1 MKKMKVV
8 KKEGY
13 DYTLEFEGKE
23 YIKNIEFYDV
33 DVEVGDYIFLNDN
46 MLNEKNMFTYGPVK
60 KDATIEDAIKI
71 VKDDK
76 EIILQRYYG

>member
-13 DYTLEFEGKE
+13 DYTLEYKREK
-23 YIKNIEFYDV
+23 YIKNIEFYGV
-33 DVEVGDYIFLNDN
+33 DVEVGDYLLLNDN

-71 VKDDK
+71 IKEDK